1 MMNTDLSSAEA
12 ARTEPLLMATA
23 LRKRYPSPDGRGTP
37 VPVLDGIDLAVLPGE
52 LLVIVGPSGSG
63 KSTLLHCLSGLD
75 APSSGQVTITGVDL
89 AALGARRFAAFRRQR
104 IGFVFQA
111 YNLIASLTAA
121 ENVALPLRLMRSRFD
136 PQRVTDAL
144 SAVGVAEVAN
154 RRPAQLSGGQ
164 QQRVAIART
173 LVVQPAITFADE
185 PTGALDG
192 ASGAR
197 VLDLLR
203 RSASGDRAVVM
214 VTHDIE
220 AAALGDRVLVLRDG
234 AVHSEL
240 HRPTPTRILQ
250 ALALARGEAA

>member
-1 MMNTDLSSAEA
+1 
-12 ARTEPLLMATA
+12 
-23 LRKRYPSPDGRGTP
+23 
-37 VPVLDGIDLAVLPGE
+37 
-52 LLVIVGPSGSG
+52 
-63 KSTLLHCLSGLD
+63 
-75 APSSGQVTITGVDL
+75 
-89 AALGARRFAAFRRQR
+89 
-104 IGFVFQA
+104 
-111 YNLIASLTAA
+111 
-121 ENVALPLRLMRSRFD
+121 MRSRFD
-136 PQRVTDAL
+136 PHRVTDAL
-144 SAVGVAEVAN
+144 SAVGVAEVAD

-173 LVVQPAITFADE
+173 LVVRPAITFADE

-197 VLDLLR
+197 VLELLR

-240 HRPTPTRILQ
+240 HRPTPARILQ
-250 ALALARGEAA
+250 ALARARGEAA

>member
-1 MMNTDLSSAEA
+1 MNTDRHATEPSLP
-12 ARTEPLLMATA
+12 EPLLTATA
-23 LRKRYPSPDGRGTP
+23 LRKRYPSPDGRGAT
-37 VPVLDGIDLAVLPGE
+37 VPVLDGIDVAVRPGE

-63 KSTLLHCLSGLD
+63 KSTLLHGLSGLD
-75 APSSGQVTITGVDL
+75 TPSSGQVTICGVDL
-89 AALGARRFAAFRRQR
+89 AKLDTAQFAEFRRR
-104 IGFVFQA
+104 HIGFVFQS

-121 ENVALPLRLMRSRFD
+121 ENVALPLRLMRSGFD
-136 PQRVTDAL
+136 RQRVTDAL
-144 SAVGVAEVAN
+144 TAVGVAEVAD

-173 LVVQPAITFADE
+173 LVVRPAITFADE

-240 HRPTPTRILQ
+240 HRPTPARILQ
-250 ALALARGEAA
+250 ALALAREEAA